1 VAADAQPV
9 MLGTEPSGDCVR
21 RVVPGRIA
29 SSMRWRSSSRNP
41 QAQSVRAART
51 ARPRPRADGLN
62 QYPSAASRPS
72 ELNRSRLTVAGGALM
87 VLTGDGQ
94 SGAGRASLALPL
106 DPSPRLAAV
115 YLLGMLVN

>member
-1 VAADAQPV
+1 
-9 MLGTEPSGDCVR
+9 
-21 RVVPGRIA
+21 
-29 SSMRWRSSSRNP
+29 
-41 QAQSVRAART
+41 
-51 ARPRPRADGLN
+51 
-62 QYPSAASRPS
+62 
-72 ELNRSRLTVAGGALM
+72 M